1 MPPKFSFEF
10 KLKFFAVCA
19 MQLLFHAHKYG
30 AAVKASEYVEKEAS
44 EDSLQSLEGIS
55 YRTAVVSRQVTPH
68 RWNKKRFLTT
78 ATLEGPTL
86 LEGKCIPW
94 EGSGDTFD
102 PDLSSFVALSA
113 SYCLPALHMYQ
124 HTSFG
129 LLPFAVLHLAQKAN
143 SSGTDLSYLSTKSYA
158 Y

>member
-1 MPPKFSFEF
+1 
-10 KLKFFAVCA
+10 
-19 MQLLFHAHKYG
+19 MQLLFHTHKYG
-30 AAVKASEYVEKEAS
+30 AAVKTSEYVEKEVS
-44 EDSLQSLEGIS
+44 VNHLWSLEGVS
-55 YRTAVVSRQVTPH
+55 YSTAVVSRQVTPH
-68 RWNKKRFLTT
+68 RWNMKLSLTT
-78 ATLEGPTL
+78 ATLEGPAL

-102 PDLSSFVALSA
+102 PDLSSLLALSA

-129 LLPFAVLHLAQKAN
+129 LLPFAVLCLAPKAN
-143 SSGTDLSYLSTKSYA
+143 SSGTDLFYLSAKSYA

>member
-1 MPPKFSFEF
+1 
-10 KLKFFAVCA
+10 

-30 AAVKASEYVEKEAS
+30 AAVKASEYIEKEAS
-44 EDSLQSLEGIS
+44 GNRLWSPESIS
-55 YRTAVVSRQVTPH
+55 YSTAVVSREVTPL
-68 RWNKKRFLTT
+68 RWNKKLFLTT
-78 ATLEGPTL
+78 ATLEGPAL

-102 PDLSSFVALSA
+102 PDFSSPMALSA
-113 SYCLPALHMYQ
+113 SSCLPALHMYQ

-129 LLPFAVLHLAQKAN
+129 LLPFAVLRLAQKAN